1 MIGMIAMY
9 RRLYVA
15 IFICKIKKTEDFI
28 MTISYEI
35 MLALVTGFSII
46 TSMLTALAKKVLNIF
61 KIKYA
66 SNAVVLVVAI
76 LVGAGGTMLYYV
88 NAQIP
93 LNALTSVYLAIMCI
107 MNCMGAMLG
116 YDKAKQMIMQLK
128 EIRTK

>member
-1 MIGMIAMY
+1 MIAMY

>member
-1 MIGMIAMY
+1 
-9 RRLYVA
+9 
-15 IFICKIKKTEDFI
+15 